1 MTGLR
6 GATAIVG
13 VGETRLGKTPES
25 SCLELCAQAAKQAAD
40 EAGLK
45 LSDIDGVLT
54 IDSMAEPFRM
64 HSVVL
69 SEYLGLRPRYSM
81 TNALGGATHCAM
93 VAHGA
98 AALHAG
104 LCDVLLIATSDKLVT
119 GLTKDQAVSAL
130 AENAGHPQYERPYG
144 PMIPAMYALAASRY
158 MHEYGVIPEQL
169 AEVAVVHRRHAGLH
183 PNAQERA
190 PITHEDVLASK
201 LVASPLRVL
210 DCSLVSDGGGA
221 MIMTRADRA
230 RHLRQKPAYLLGVG
244 ERHLNEFIHQAPDL
258 TTCGA
263 HDSGAQAFAM
273 AGVGPRDI
281 DVAMLY
287 DCFTITVLLL
297 LEDLGFCK
305 RGEAGAYVESGAI
318 GLGGALPV
326 NTHGG
331 LLSHGH
337 PGRPG
342 GVFHIIE
349 AVRQLRDQCGERQVA
364 DAALAFVH
372 GNGGILSTHASL
384 ILGGEA

>member
-6 GATAIVG
+6 ASTAIVG
-13 VGETRLGKTPES
+13 VGETKLGKTPES
-25 SCLELCAQAAKQAAD
+25 SCMQLCAQAAKQAAD
-40 EAGLK
+40 EAGLR

-69 SEYLGLRPRYSM
+69 SEYLGIQPRYSM
-81 TNALGGATHCAM
+81 TNSLGGATSCAM

-119 GLTKDQAVSAL
+119 GLTKDQAVAAL

-144 PMIPAMYALAASRY
+144 PVIPAMYALAANRY
-158 MHEYGVIPEQL
+158 MHEYGATPEQL

-190 PITHEDVLASK
+190 PITREDVLSSK

-221 MIMTRADRA
+221 IIMTRADRA
-230 RHLRQKPAYLLGVG
+230 RDLRQKPAYLLGAG
-244 ERHLNEFIHQAPDL
+244 ERHLNEFVHQAPDL

-263 HDSGAQAFAM
+263 RDSGAQAFAM
-273 AGVGPRDI
+273 AGVAPNDI

-342 GVFHIIE
+342 GVFHIVE
-349 AVRQLRDQCGERQVA
+349 AVRQLRGQCDKRQVT
-364 DAALAFVH
+364 DASLAFVH
-372 GNGGILSTHASL
+372 GNGGILSTHSSL
-384 ILGGEA
+384 ILGGAS